1 MVLRILAIIVLV
13 LVPLD
18 FALAIEMYGDEGT
31 PLWIS
36 VFLAGAFAWAV

>member
-31 PLWIS
+31 PSSWRVRS
-36 VFLAGAFAWAV
+36 RGRCA